1 MLSIA
6 RPRSRLRFAIASP
19 TTEAT
24 KLTRVRKAVSRSKAG
39 VQAKVAHIA
48 AEKSLHAES
57 LNELAAFRV
66 IIACSHADF
75 CQEQPCVLEY
85 RFAEKSHRYTPDVLL
100 AWGTHFE
107 LAEIKDDAE
116 AALPENQE
124 RFAAIKEA
132 LAEHGYAFRVWR
144 RSEIIAEPR
153 MSNVTLVLRYR
164 TVEPSDLERERIRRA
179 IQMDSNSSLTI
190 GSLGEVSGISLQS
203 ILSLVLDGTLNINW
217 WERLTLTSRIGGSP
231 IGQQVWPC
239 PAIDNTWECPID
251 LCCYSGE
258 SR

>member
-75 CQEQPCVLEY
+75 CQEQPCVLE
-85 RFAEKSHRYTPDVLL
+85 
-100 AWGTHFE
+100 
-107 LAEIKDDAE
+107 
-116 AALPENQE
+116 
-124 RFAAIKEA
+124 
-132 LAEHGYAFRVWR
+132 
-144 RSEIIAEPR
+144 
-153 MSNVTLVLRYR
+153 
-164 TVEPSDLERERIRRA
+164 
-179 IQMDSNSSLTI
+179 
-190 GSLGEVSGISLQS
+190 
-203 ILSLVLDGTLNINW
+203 
-217 WERLTLTSRIGGSP
+217 
-231 IGQQVWPC
+231 
-239 PAIDNTWECPID
+239 
-251 LCCYSGE
+251 
-258 SR
+258 